1 MLLTSPHLK
10 PGSFDHHLAGRGKK
24 RGGKRGMVSGLMLT
38 PMVDMFSLLVIFL
51 LQCFST
57 SPEMLTINKDV
68 VLPSASTSKE
78 MKDAPVLAIS
88 GEGVFLDAES
98 VGSIEHVLQDP
109 TSLMKRLSDLR
120 KRWVK
125 SNPSADFPG
134 EITLQAHKDI
144 PSTTISM
151 IMGMLPSQHYGSIQ
165 LAVVAGSSYPKKM

>member
-1 MLLTSPHLK
+1 MLLTSPNLK
-10 PGSFDHHLAGRGKK
+10 PGSFQHHLLGRGQK
-24 RGGKRGMVSGLMLT
+24 RAGKRGMLSGLMLT

-57 SPEMLTINKDV
+57 SPEMLTMNKGV
-68 VLPSASTSKE
+68 TLPSASTSKE
-78 MKDAPVLAIS
+78 IKDAPVLVVS
-88 GEGVFLDAES
+88 SDGVFLDMES
-98 VGSIEHVLQDP
+98 VGTVDQVLQDP
-109 TSLMKRLSDLR
+109 SSLMKRLSELR

-125 SNPSADFPG
+125 SNPTGDFPG

-165 LAVVAGSSYPKKM
+165 LAVVAGSSYQKKM